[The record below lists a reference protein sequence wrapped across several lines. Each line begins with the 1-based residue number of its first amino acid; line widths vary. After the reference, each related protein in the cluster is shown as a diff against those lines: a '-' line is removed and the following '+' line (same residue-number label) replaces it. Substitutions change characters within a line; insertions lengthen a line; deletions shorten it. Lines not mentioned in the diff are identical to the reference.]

1 MLIHLLR
8 DVNTLQSCG
17 VLFVDAGQA
26 KSKRRLSEVAT
37 AGSSGVS
44 TDAHQLLN
52 KQNEIS
58 EKDHNEV
65 TCAQN
70 ICLS

>member
-1 MLIHLLR
+1 MLVHLLR
-8 DVNTLQSCG
+8 DVNTVQPRG
-17 VLFVDAGQA
+17 VLFVGAAQA
-26 KSKRRLSEVAT
+26 QSKRRLSEVAT

-52 KQNEIS
+52 TQNEIS
-58 EKDHNEV
+58 EEDHNEV